1 MHPCVHSL
9 AVAKG
14 KRVKALLLNRHP
26 ANAQSK
32 GAVLWEKGTHS
43 ASTLDFILSS
53 AQRTTHVP
61 AFLRKQIAPYLADN
75 GVPAEPAGSVDSGVE
90 LDESS
95 GQRVA
100 ASRPPAPS
108 GSVVSDAGGARNA
121 LSAGHALDEDQA
133 TAADSMLEQPMVSN
147 HAPKCVSLRALAL
160 SLQGGS
166 HTAVMCV
173 AAQSSGLL
181 RAWRRESVAGV
192 SFPLTLLPV
201 PLPLCFG
208 LPVLDLCSWA
218 LGC

>member
-61 AFLRKQIAPYLADN
+61 AFLREQIAPYLADN

-100 ASRPPAPS
+100 ATRPDQQCERPWLLRGHQLSRSLAIAAGRRSEKEIFHLPPTPQGLS
-108 GSVVSDAGGARNA
+108 NTSVVCAY
-121 LSAGHALDEDQA
+121 
-133 TAADSMLEQPMVSN
+133 P
-147 HAPKCVSLRALAL
+147 
-160 SLQGGS
+160 
-166 HTAVMCV
+166 
-173 AAQSSGLL
+173 
-181 RAWRRESVAGV
+181 
-192 SFPLTLLPV
+192 
-201 PLPLCFG
+201 
-208 LPVLDLCSWA
+208 
-218 LGC
+218 